1 MKARR
6 KIVAVA
12 TLTAAAAIAALS
24 TTPGQAAPTPTITVP
39 CYKSFGTYWASAR
52 STSTI
57 KDDTGAIHYIQRGY
71 TQKMCGIS
79 FYLHSGYDGKT
90 MTDSGRIQSFYYST
104 GWHNFS
110 SASKDPNNNATW
122 VDEWVQ

>member
-1 MKARR
+1 MN
-6 KIVAVA
+6 KIRTTIA
-12 TLTAAAAIAALS
+12 TLTAAAAIATLS
-24 TTPGQAAPTPTITVP
+24 TTPGQAAPTPAITVP
-39 CYKSFGTYWASAR
+39 CYKAFGTYWASDR

-57 KDDTGAIHYIQRGY
+57 KDDAGAIHYIPRGY

-90 MTDSGRIQSFYYST
+90 MTGSNNRFQSFYTST

-110 SASKDPNNNATW
+110 SAAKDPNNNATW